1 MGICKIQKPTGSK
14 ENKHGKIIAQITH
27 NEITSEEVEFDAT
40 KGDLRLHF
48 ICEEEQGN
56 SSFYIGKNNDEA
68 IKELTEKIE
77 KMQIQISDLYSRI
90 L

>member
-1 MGICKIQKPTGSK
+1 MGVCKIQKPT
-14 ENKHGKIIAQITH
+14 NKTSQRGKIIAQITH
-27 NEITSEEVEFDAT
+27 NEITSDEVEFDAT

-48 ICEEEQGN
+48 ICEEEQEN

-77 KMQIQISDLYSRI
+77 KMQLQISDLYSRI